1 MNSQEQVQ
9 LNRLNELKG
18 KKDIWGRR
26 EEPALTRS
34 DLLLLLRHD
43 GEIRQVILQAVD
55 QQAEAMTEA
64 DEPDEPELAEKE
76 SFCPTET
83 QVSVVEPPRRA
94 YRLSAEPALPPA
106 RDTWRE
112 ELSPELELL
121 AWVQADEALCAAW
134 LGQSDETAA
143 RQLVRLIAV
152 ASQWEQ
158 VLLLWD
164 RFAARC
170 KQEQRPASMT
180 ERQILKRCLALHNL
194 IWQGRQ
200 ARLQQALPGADY
212 EPRQHDR
219 GTVCGDTVSAEWLPG
234 LLNAAGQ
241 LQKKPLVRT

>member
-1 MNSQEQVQ
+1 MNSQEQAQ

-18 KKDIWGRR
+18 KKDVWRGW

-55 QQAEAMTEA
+55 QPTEA
-64 DEPDEPELAEKE
+64 VTEPDEPDRAEKE
-76 SFCPTET
+76 SFCSSET
-83 QVSVVEPPRRA
+83 PVSVAEPPYPLPA
-94 YRLSAEPALPPA
+94 ESAVPPA
-106 RDTWRE
+106 RDSWRE

-121 AWVQADEALCAAW
+121 ACVQADDELCAAW
-134 LGQSDETAA
+134 LGQPGETAA

-200 ARLQQALPGADY
+200 ARLQQALPGEDY

-219 GTVCGDTVSAEWLPG
+219 GTVRGDTVSAEWLPG

-241 LQKKPLVRT
+241 LQKRPLVKT

>member
-1 MNSQEQVQ
+1 MNDKEQSRLEKLQKVGSFFSEQ
-9 LNRLNELKG
+9 L
-18 KKDIWGRR
+18 D
-26 EEPALTRS
+26 RS

-43 GEIRQVILQAVD
+43 GEVRQAILQVVGNA
-55 QQAEAMTEA
+55 AEAVI
-64 DEPDEPELAEKE
+64 EPDCVEEE
-76 SFCPTET
+76 SFCPAEA
-83 QVSVVEPPRRA
+83 QVSAVEPPRLA
-94 YRLSAEPALPPA
+94 LCLPATPAFPPA
-106 RDTWRE
+106 RDNWHE

-121 AWVQADEALCAAW
+121 AWVQADEALCVAW
-134 LGQSDETAA
+134 LGQPDETAA

-219 GTVCGDTVSAEWLPG
+219 GTVRGDTVSAEWLPG

>member
-1 MNSQEQVQ
+1 MNDKEQS
-9 LNRLNELKG
+9 RLEKLQQVGYFSSEKL
-18 KKDIWGRR
+18 D
-26 EEPALTRS
+26 RS

-43 GEIRQVILQAVD
+43 GEVRQAILQMVD
-55 QQAEAMTEA
+55 QSAGAVI
-64 DEPDEPELAEKE
+64 EPDELDCVEEE
-76 SFCPTET
+76 SFCPAEA
-83 QVSVVEPPRRA
+83 QVSAVEPPRLA
-94 YRLSAEPALPPA
+94 HHLPAVPALSPA
-106 RDTWRE
+106 RDSWRN

-121 AWVQADEALCAAW
+121 AWVQADEALSAAW
-134 LGQSDETAA
+134 LGQPDETAA

-170 KQEQRPASMT
+170 KQEQRPASVT

-200 ARLQQALPGADY
+200 ARLQQALPGEEY

-219 GTVCGDTVSAEWLPG
+219 GTVRGDIVSAEWLPG

>member
-1 MNSQEQVQ
+1 MNDKEQS
-9 LNRLNELKG
+9 RLEKLQQVG
-18 KKDIWGRR
+18 SFFSERLD
-26 EEPALTRS
+26 RS

-43 GEIRQVILQAVD
+43 GEIRQAILQMVD
-55 QQAEAMTEA
+55 QPAEAVT
-64 DEPDEPELAEKE
+64 EPDEPDCTEEE
-76 SFCPTET
+76 SFCPSET
-83 QVSVVEPPRRA
+83 QVSVVEPPRLA
-94 YRLSAEPALPPA
+94 YRLPAEPAVPPA
-106 RDTWRE
+106 RDSWRE

-134 LGQSDETAA
+134 LGQPDETAA

-200 ARLQQALPGADY
+200 ACLQQALPGADY

-219 GTVCGDTVSAEWLPG
+219 GTVRGDTVSAEWLPG

>member
-1 MNSQEQVQ
+1 MNSEEQAQ
-9 LNRLNELKG
+9 FHRLNDLKG
-18 KKDIWGRR
+18 RKVCGRWQ
-26 EEPALTRS
+26 EPALTRS
-34 DLLLLLRHD
+34 DLLLLLQHD
-43 GEIRQVILQAVD
+43 PEVRQATQLVD
-55 QQAEAMTEA
+55 QPVEAATEA
-64 DEPDEPELAEKE
+64 DEPDRAEKE
-76 SFCPTET
+76 GFCPTET
-83 QVSVVEPPRRA
+83 QVSAVEPPRLA
-94 YRLSAEPALPPA
+94 YRLPAEPAVPPA
-106 RDTWRE
+106 RDSWRE

-121 AWVQADEALCAAW
+121 AWVQADEALYASW
-134 LGQSDETAA
+134 LGQPGDTVA
-143 RQLVRLIAV
+143 RQLVKLIAV

-164 RFAARC
+164 RFASRC

-200 ARLQQALPGADY
+200 ARLQQALPGEDY

-219 GTVCGDTVSAEWLPG
+219 GTVRGDTVSAEWLPG

>member
-1 MNSQEQVQ
+1 MNDKEQS
-9 LNRLNELKG
+9 RLEKLQQVG
-18 KKDIWGRR
+18 YFSSERLD
-26 EEPALTRS
+26 RS

-43 GEIRQVILQAVD
+43 GEVRQAILQMVD
-55 QQAEAMTEA
+55 QSAGAVI
-64 DEPDEPELAEKE
+64 EPDEPDCAEKE
-76 SFCPTET
+76 SFFPEEV
-83 QVSVVEPPRRA
+83 QVSAVGPPRLA
-94 YRLSAEPALPPA
+94 YRSPATPAFSPA
-106 RDTWRE
+106 RDSWCE

-121 AWVQADEALCAAW
+121 AWVQADEALCAVW
-134 LGQSDETAA
+134 LGQPDETVA

-158 VLLLWD
+158 ILLLWD

-170 KQEQRPASMT
+170 KQEQRPASVT

-219 GTVCGDTVSAEWLPG
+219 GTVRGDTVSAEWLPG

>member
-1 MNSQEQVQ
+1 MNSEEQAQ
-9 LNRLNELKG
+9 LDRLTDLKG
-18 KKDIWGRR
+18 KKVWGRW

-34 DLLLLLRHD
+34 DLLLLLQHD
-43 GEIRQVILQAVD
+43 PEVRQASQLVD
-55 QQAEAMTEA
+55 QTVEVVTEPHQSNQA
-64 DEPDEPELAEKE
+64 DDE
-76 SFCPTET
+76 SFCSINPKLSNIEL
-83 QVSVVEPPRRA
+83 PKLA
-94 YRLSAEPALPPA
+94 YRSPATPAFSPA
-106 RDTWRE
+106 RDSWCE

-121 AWVQADEALCAAW
+121 AWVQADEALCAVW
-134 LGQSDETAA
+134 LGQPDETVA

-158 VLLLWD
+158 ILLLWD

-170 KQEQRPASMT
+170 KQEQRPASVT

-219 GTVCGDTVSAEWLPG
+219 GTVRGDTVSAEWLPG